1 VLIASLK
8 PKMEYPTPELWK
20 HMRLAI
26 SSAIDAQPEE
36 HPAVL
41 TDLQDG
47 SLLVFATIENVLP
60 DPETSW
66 SGQRYE
72 NQTSVR
78 FGDVSWLDAAFS
90 KEISSNI
97 QARIDELEPGI
108 LDARNQLAETQRL
121 VDEAVNEVKEVS
133 DEISL
138 IEVELER
145 DEHDSK
151 KSKGQHTH
159 KLPRAVTEKA
169 KRPSQ
174 GGKTGGKIKH
184 TAPDVIIE
192 INREMEQTKEKGF
205 FRRIFS
211 RKGRS

>member
-1 VLIASLK
+1 
-8 PKMEYPTPELWK
+8 
-20 HMRLAI
+20 MRLAI
-26 SSAIDAQPEE
+26 SSAIDAQPED

-66 SGQRYE
+66 SGERYE
-72 NQTSVR
+72 NYTSVR
-78 FGDVSWLDAAFS
+78 FGDVGWLDAAFS
-90 KEISSNI
+90 KEISSNL
-97 QARIDELEPGI
+97 QARVDELEPGI

-121 VDEAVNEVKEVS
+121 VDEASNELKDVS
-133 DEISL
+133 EEINL
-138 IEVELER
+138 IERELEL
-145 DEHDSK
+145 DERDSK

-174 GGKTGGKIKH
+174 GGKTSQKIKH
-184 TAPDVIIE
+184 TDSGLLVE
-192 INREMEQTKEKGF
+192 INQEIEQRKRKGF
-205 FRRIFS
+205 FRRIFG